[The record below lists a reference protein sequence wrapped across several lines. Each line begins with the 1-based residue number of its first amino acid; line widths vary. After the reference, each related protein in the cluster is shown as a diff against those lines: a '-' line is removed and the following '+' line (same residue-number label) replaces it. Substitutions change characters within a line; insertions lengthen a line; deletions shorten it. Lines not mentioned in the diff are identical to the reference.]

1 MMECTQPDQDDGGCQ
16 LAGGVQPYAVL
27 EDLAGWNGA
36 GEQGLEY
43 AGSQRGSEQ
52 KKKPKVL
59 KKLSDLPSK
68 CWTEK
73 ANESRGHQYCARIR
87 FGPVVL
93 DVMFD
98 SGAGLNTIP
107 EAALLSIINACEA
120 AGIRMSDVR
129 HPVIELESW
138 AEQETCKGVAS
149 GVSVPLVGA
158 VVLAMMLVDRNT
170 GKTKTI
176 SARFK
181 ILKSGTTDWVP
192 TILGG
197 MAIDSCKGRLGAAA
211 LRRAKGPCVWWPLV
225 RSGGD
230 LFAVEDEG

>member
-1 MMECTQPDQDDGGCQ
+1 MNGAMMECFSPGPDDGGCQ
-16 LAGGVQPYAVL
+16 LSGGVQPYVVL
-27 EDLAGWNGA
+27 EDLVGWAGV
-36 GEQGLEY
+36 GEQGLEH
-43 AGSQRGSEQ
+43 AASQRAPDQ
-52 KKKPKVL
+52 TKKPKVL
-59 KKLSDLPSK
+59 KKLSDLPKK

-73 ANESRGHQYCARIR
+73 ENESRGCQYCARIR

-107 EAALLSIINACEA
+107 EAALLSIINACEV
-120 AGIRMSDVR
+120 AGIRMSDER
-129 HPVIELESW
+129 HPVVELESW
-138 AEQETCKGVAS
+138 AHEESCKGVAS
-149 GVSVPLVGA
+149 GASVPLIGA
-158 VVLAMMLVDRNT
+158 VILAMTLVDRNN

-197 MAIDSCKGRLGAAA
+197 MAVDSHAA
-211 LRRAKGPCVWWPLV
+211 
-225 RSGGD
+225 
-230 LFAVEDEG
+230 